1 MRREEV
7 RKSVFKKDEERLQSY
22 LKQQKMQVL
31 EQQVKMKDKQIEKL
45 TKLVKDK
52 NGIAVNVDVN
62 SAILALSP
70 EADDEK
76 DEEAFYDRGTKIGR
90 AEWLMAQVDLDPIE
104 SHGSMEMSTTKFKS
118 MGGKR
123 FINSDRGPIDDSQTS
138 NVTKAPTATEIK
150 NEKLKEKKS
159 SKGGKSY
166 ESQFIDVS
174 EDKMRNFVMDQLKR
188 FDVRMEYDN
197 EIFNE
202 D

>member
-22 LKQQKMQVL
+22 LKQQKMHVL

-52 NGIAVNVDVN
+52 NGIAVNMDINPAV
-62 SAILALSP
+62 LAMSP

-76 DEEAFYDRGTKIGR
+76 DEEAFYDRGTKINK

-118 MGGKR
+118 IGGKR
-123 FINSDRGPIDDSQTS
+123 FINSDRGPIEDSQTS
-138 NVTKAPTATEIK
+138 NVTKAPTEIK
-150 NEKLKEKKS
+150 NEKTKEKKS